1 MVAPFRYIV
10 GGCFSSPHF
19 ETVVAQKRSKNMEKA
34 FNDKTLNTVMELIQ
48 AVDKK
53 EHVNDSKKIE
63 LMDLCSDLLREA
75 TEDVRITSVIN
86 APFKSMGYISLT
98 GEEITIT
105 SPKKYLV
112 AASLASNID
121 IYPKTDGTVRMDLT
135 FHGIARPAE

>member
-1 MVAPFRYIV
+1 
-10 GGCFSSPHF
+10 
-19 ETVVAQKRSKNMEKA
+19 MEKA
-34 FNDKTLNTVMELIQ
+34 FNNKTLNTVMELIQ
-48 AVDKK
+48 AADKK
-53 EHVNDSKKIE
+53 EHVNDPKKIQ

-98 GEEITIT
+98 GEEITII
-105 SPKKYLV
+105 SPEKFLV

-121 IYPKTDGTVRMDLT
+121 IYPKTDGTVKMDLT